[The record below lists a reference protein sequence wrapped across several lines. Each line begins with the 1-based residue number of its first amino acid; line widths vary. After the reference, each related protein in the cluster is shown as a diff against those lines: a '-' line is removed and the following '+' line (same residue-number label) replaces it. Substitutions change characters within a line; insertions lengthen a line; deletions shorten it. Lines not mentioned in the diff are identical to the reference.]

1 MTSQKAFVIGSVFT
15 LLVGIAPEAASAEI
29 PAFPGAEGFAG
40 TTPGGRG
47 GKVIHVT
54 NLNTDGPGSLQA
66 ALSTPGPRIVVFDT
80 SGVIPGTVYLDYG
93 QVTIAGQSAPGAGIT
108 IKGLIA
114 TDHVP
119 RGRKIED
126 VVIRFL
132 RIRPD
137 PNEKLNQSGDG
148 IRISHARRVMLD
160 HLSIAWGSDE
170 TIDVFTASDVTVQWC
185 TVDEGDTTGHE
196 EGVHNYG
203 LIQGPN
209 GHRISVHHNLF
220 AHHKRRNPAVANGPA
235 DVINNVVY
243 NFRDGFL
250 HDNATNA
257 IAFNIIGNYY
267 KRGPSDPQIFPFCFR
282 DGGHYYLRD
291 NWIEGTGM
299 IQDPWAEKDKH
310 PGLAYYAAKGDKAE
324 RPSPTPGIT
333 THDPREAYELVLAR
347 AGCFP
352 RDILTREVIEDVKAG
367 TGSWGRR
374 NIPDLMAGLI
384 AATKPPDTDND
395 GMPDEWEKLNG
406 LDAEDPFDYNKQR
419 PSGYTAIEEYLNQL
433 AHRLVGN

>member
-1 MTSQKAFVIGSVFT
+1 MTRMLPFGLSMVF
-15 LLVGIAPEAASAEI
+15 LACAAGWAASAEL
-29 PAFPGAEGFAG
+29 PSFPGAEGFGAAS
-40 TTPGGRG
+40 PGGRG
-47 GKVIHVT
+47 GRVIHVT

-80 SGVIPGTVYLDYG
+80 SGVIPGNVYLDYG

-119 RGRKIED
+119 RDRKIED

-132 RIRPD
+132 RLRPD
-137 PNEKLNQSGDG
+137 PNEKLDQSGDG
-148 IRISHARRVMLD
+148 IRITHADRVLLD
-160 HLSIAWGSDE
+160 HMSIAWSSDE
-170 TIDVFTASDVTVQWC
+170 TIDVFTSNDVTVQWC

-235 DVINNVVY
+235 DVINNLVY

-250 HDNATNA
+250 HDNKTND
-257 IAFNIIGNYY
+257 ITFNIIGNYY
-267 KRGPSDPQIFPFCFR
+267 KRGPSDPQIFPFCFS

-310 PGLAYYAAKGDKAE
+310 PGLAYYAAKGTKAE
-324 RPSPTPGIT
+324 KPSPTPPII
-333 THDPREAYELVLAR
+333 THDPREAYELVLER

-352 RDILTREVIEDVKAG
+352 RDILTREVIEDVKAE

-374 NIPDLMAGLI
+374 YIPDLMAGLSVE
-384 AATKPPDTDND
+384 TKPADTDND
-395 GMPDEWEKLNG
+395 GIPDRWENDNSLDSANG
-406 LDAEDPFDYNKQR
+406 EDYNTLM
-419 PSGYTAIEEYLNQL
+419 PSGYTAVEEYLNAVAEAL
-433 AHRLVGN
+433 IIGN